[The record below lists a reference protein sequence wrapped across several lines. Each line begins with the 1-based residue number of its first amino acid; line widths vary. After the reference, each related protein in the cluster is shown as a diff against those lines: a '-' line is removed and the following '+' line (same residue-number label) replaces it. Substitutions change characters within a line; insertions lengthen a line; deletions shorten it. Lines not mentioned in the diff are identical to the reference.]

1 MSHLKWLLLITAAGL
16 ALRLAAINYL
26 PPSLNW
32 DEVSLGYNAYSLLKT
47 GRDEWGTILPTI
59 IRAYGDYKLP
69 IYAYLTVV
77 SPFFVR
83 LPSIIFGTL
92 LIIVTYLLGRRL
104 ATPFVGLTSAMLA
117 AVSPWTWWISRIALE
132 ANVGTLFIAIGV
144 YCLLTRKLNLG
155 ILFLGLSVWA
165 YNSARVFSPLFLIGY
180 WLINRPKLSIVPYSL
195 ISIFLVPMAIQLLSP
210 SGQAR
215 LSWLTI
221 LDSGA
226 IAQIDQ
232 LQSRP
237 GGRLLY
243 NKATYFLYRF
253 GQNYVSYFS
262 PNFLFLKGGDHY
274 QFSIQNFGLLY
285 LICLPLFYLGLLK
298 LNKISWAWLL
308 LAPIAG
314 SLTRDAPHVLRA
326 IPLLPLPML
335 LISLGLDRF
344 GRNVK
349 VLFFAGLLI
358 SIIYYLVS
366 VNSYRSNYS
375 QSWQYGYSQVVQ
387 FIKPLYS
394 QYDQIIF
401 TKKYGEPHEFVAYF
415 WPWNPADFAQN
426 KSWDYHANW
435 YWVNNLDK
443 IKFVNDWEI
452 KNMVFN
458 PNTLVIS
465 SPESEISGREV
476 TRINF
481 LNGQPAF
488 VIYEI

>member
-1 MSHLKWLLLITAAGL
+1 MSHVKWLLLIAAAGL
-16 ALRLAAINYL
+16 ILRLVASNFL

-32 DEVSLGYNAYSLLKT
+32 DEVSLGYNAYSLLQT

-59 IRAYGDYKLP
+59 FRSFGDYKLP
-69 IYAYLTVV
+69 IYVYLATI

-83 LPSIIFGTL
+83 LPSIVFGTL
-92 LIIVTYLLGRRL
+92 LIIITYLLGRRL
-104 ATPFVGLTSAMLA
+104 ASPFVGLTSAVLVA
-117 AVSPWTWWISRIALE
+117 ISPWTWWISRIALE
-132 ANVGTLFIAIGV
+132 ANVGALFIAIGIC
-144 YCLLTRKLNLG
+144 CLLVRKTNLG

-165 YNSARVFSPLFLIGY
+165 YNSARVFSPLFLLAY
-180 WLINRPKLSIVPYSL
+180 LFLHRPKLTT
-195 ISIFLVPMAIQLLSP
+195 ISYLLTAFLFIPMVIQLLSP

-253 GQNYVSYFS
+253 GQNYLSYFS

-285 LICLPLFYLGLLK
+285 LVSLPFFYLGLLK

-326 IPLLPLPML
+326 IPMLPLSML
-335 LISLGLDRF
+335 LIAHGLDRF

-349 VLFFAGLLI
+349 ALFFVGLLI
-358 SIIYYLVS
+358 STIYYLVS
-366 VNSYRSNYS
+366 ANSYRNNYS
-375 QSWQYGYSQVVQ
+375 QSWQYGYSKVVQ
-387 FIKPLYS
+387 FIKQRYS
-394 QYDQIIF
+394 DYDQIIF

-415 WPWNPADFAQN
+415 WPWNPADFQLR
-426 KSWDYHANW
+426 KQWDYHANW
-435 YWVNNLDK
+435 YWVNALDK
-443 IKFVNDWEI
+443 FTFVNDWEI
-452 KNMVFN
+452 GQLTFK
-458 PNTLVIS
+458 PNTLVVT
-465 SPESEISGREV
+465 SPESKISGREI
-476 TRINF
+476 TTFNF
-481 LNGQPAF
+481 LDGQPAF
-488 VIYEI
+488 IVYEK